1 MQTPAR
7 PSRTAPA
14 GASVGWL
21 RRASETCSIRT
32 SLAPYMRVVRMAI
45 YLRSSATLTSSRA
58 SEVAIGVDLLHP
70 IVGFHKAILF
80 PHHKL
85 PVGIIMHRRPHADA
99 ARVPVHLSLLPA
111 DHWTAISCLPA
122 GTSRA
127 GWPTRSTTTG
137 TGESTVTLST
147 LASTAISPCGVGT
160 LPFAHARRPR
170 RGAIRALA

>member
-1 MQTPAR
+1 MRPPAR

-32 SLAPYMRVVRMAI
+32 SLAPGNLPPVLSNLDLVSCERGRQ
-45 YLRSSATLTSSRA
+45 
-58 SEVAIGVDLLHP
+58 VAIGVDLLHP

-85 PVGIIMHRRPHADA
+85 PIDITMQRRPHADA

-111 DHWTAISCLPA
+111 DHWTAIS
-122 GTSRA
+122 
-127 GWPTRSTTTG
+127 
-137 TGESTVTLST
+137 
-147 LASTAISPCGVGT
+147 
-160 LPFAHARRPR
+160 
-170 RGAIRALA
+170 